1 MDDEAM
7 VLEAG
12 SRMLEKLG
20 FTILRAGGGQEAI
33 DIFRQKTA
41 EIDLVMLDI
50 VMPEIGGEEAF
61 RRIKK
66 IKLDVK
72 VLVSSGY
79 DCSGRM
85 PEILKE
91 DGNGFIQKPFNLF
104 ELSRMV
110 RRVLDKGSDGIVGGR
125 PQAHP

>member
-20 FTILRAGGGQEAI
+20 FTILRAGGGQKAVE
-33 DIFRQKTA
+33 IFRQKTA
-41 EIDLVMLDI
+41 EIDLVILDI

-91 DGNGFIQKPFNLF
+91 DGYGFIQKPYSLS
-104 ELSRMV
+104 ELSFK
-110 RRVLDKGSDGIVGGR
+110 L
-125 PQAHP
+125 QAALNMT